1 MVLSGVPMTVL
12 PEETHETRAHSPIT
26 GGGAFHARLR
36 SGRIRGDGLLDFL
49 ALSADE
55 QMEAMAT
62 AQLGEEAEPAES
74 SAPDEEVAA
83 AVVAGCTEHSDMM
96 LGDVMAEAMGD

>member
-1 MVLSGVPMTVL
+1 MLVALSLMSGLAMPAFAQEASEAMVCS
-12 PEETHETRAHSPIT
+12 
-26 GGGAFHARLR
+26 
-36 SGRIRGDGLLDFL
+36 DFL

-55 QMEAMAT
+55 QAEAMAT
-62 AQLGEEAEPAES
+62 AQLGEEAEPAEA

-96 LGDVMAEAMGD
+96 LGDIMTEAMGD